1 MPRLGLNEEVVQR
14 VRVSQKDVHYGGG
27 LVDGAWVLGLFG
39 DVGTEILIRYDG
51 DEGLLVA
58 YESVELLAPIR
69 AGDVIE
75 ASGKLVRVGNTSRGT
90 EYEARKVIT
99 QANVPGQPSAAD
111 FLPEP
116 VVVARAT
123 MVSVVP
129 KNCQRFAE

>member
-1 MPRLGLNEEVVQR
+1 MPRLGLNEEVVHR
-14 VRVSQKDVHYGGG
+14 VRVSARDVHYGGG
-27 LVDGAWVLGLFG
+27 LVDGAWILGLFG

-58 YESVELLAPIR
+58 YKSVELLAPIH

-75 ASGKLVRVGNTSRGT
+75 ASGKLVRAGNTSRET

-99 QANVPGQPSAAD
+99 QVGIPEQASAAD
-111 FLPEP
+111 FLLEP
-116 VVVARAT
+116 VVVARAV

-129 KNCQRFAE
+129 KSHQRLNE